1 VKADFG
7 TDGDV
12 RKGAVL
18 GTDGGSVKDEGAEG
32 RGKVLRI
39 VVQPLN
45 RWNIR
50 QKVLVTAFHLR
61 VPDVVLVV
69 VDDAVQVRVVVLD
82 SGADGDGEEVGVV
95 GAEVV
100 VVSFNW

>member
-1 VKADFG
+1 
-7 TDGDV
+7 
-12 RKGAVL
+12 
-18 GTDGGSVKDEGAEG
+18 VKDEGAEG
-32 RGKVLRI
+32 RGEVFRV

-50 QKVLVTAFHLR
+50 QKVLVTTFRLG
-61 VPDVVLVV
+61 VPDVVLIV
-69 VDDAVQVRVVVLD
+69 VDDAVQVQVAVLD

-100 VVSFNW
+100 MVSFNW